1 MIEPGVEDSRMGSPW
16 SGRKRAA
23 KRLLDVLGGSLLII
37 VAAPALATIAVT
49 IRVRDGSPVLFKQQR
64 PGLNEEVFTMF
75 KFRTMRS
82 PLRSEDMLRTDAQR
96 VTKIGA
102 FLRRTSLDELPELI
116 NVIRGDMSLVGPRP
130 LLIEY
135 LPKYSDTQRR
145 RHLVRPGITGLAQ
158 VSGRRRLT
166 FSQRLKLDVRY
177 VDEWS
182 PMLDIKILL
191 QTLSAPFLRGSDESQ
206 AIEEVDDLGFLSKG

>member
-1 MIEPGVEDSRMGSPW
+1 MIEPGLGDSRTRCPW
-16 SGRKRAA
+16 SGRRHAA
-23 KRLLDVLGGSLLII
+23 KRLLDVLGGSLLIV
-37 VAAPALATIAVT
+37 VAAPVLATIAVT

-96 VTKIGA
+96 VSKIGA
-102 FLRRTSLDELPELI
+102 LLRRTSLDELPELI

-166 FSQRLKLDVRY
+166 FSQRLELDVRY

-206 AIEEVDDLGFLSKG
+206 AIEDVDDLGFLSKG